1 MLTRCLGSPAVP
13 TSFTHEHLS
22 ELSIPLH
29 ATLQWKAAFS
39 LRASASAQDDVLGLL
54 MSLLFST

>member
-1 MLTRCLGSPAVP
+1 M
-13 TSFTHEHLS
+13 SFTHEHLS
-22 ELSIPLH
+22 ELSTPLH

-54 MSLLFST
+54 MSLLFIT